1 MSSEALKA
9 ESCGIISEHVSLSD
23 RALSVRG

>member
-9 ESCGIISEHVSLSD
+9 ESCGIISERVSLGE
-23 RALSVRG
+23 RALSVPG